1 MLTQV
6 FLYHTILVQALFVYL
21 INLVYLPLGMMCI
34 VREHSPSRLEDM
46 ITRWRADEAT
56 VGTKS
61 ITRYMHDDNLKSS
74 IIVVTLWQLA
84 AMAGLYIK
92 ADYLFSLV
100 HMDL

>member
-21 INLVYLPLGMMCI
+21 INLVYLPLGLMCI

-46 ITRWRADEAT
+46 ITRWRAHEAT

-61 ITRYMHDDNLKSS
+61 ITNYMRDENVKSS
-74 IIVVTLWQLA
+74 IAVVTLWQLA